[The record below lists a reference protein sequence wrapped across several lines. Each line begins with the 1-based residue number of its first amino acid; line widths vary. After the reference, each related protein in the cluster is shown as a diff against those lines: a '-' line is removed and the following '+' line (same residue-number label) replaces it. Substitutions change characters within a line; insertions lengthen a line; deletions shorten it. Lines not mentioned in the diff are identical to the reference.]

1 MKSMSLK
8 VAVASN
14 ALVWRRRWVQVVE
27 LKKIHD
33 EIGPAA
39 EFLRAHIKGSL
50 QGFRLSNRT

>member
-1 MKSMSLK
+1 M
-8 VAVASN
+8 
-14 ALVWRRRWVQVVE
+14 QVVE
-27 LKKIHD
+27 LKKVHD